1 VADSLSKSNGE
12 PSPVPQTGDR
22 ADQLPRSLHA
32 DKFRVVLAG
41 LIGIALGALA
51 VAAAVLVAH
60 DNNSSTSSSSGASAS
75 GGMTWSSWKPNSTG
89 NEGATEIADYIAPFY
104 RLSTSQQLA
113 VISPISTTQLNA
125 STGTFTGSGLT
136 VALNTS
142 AGSTASESSLR
153 PLAGET
159 VGYDLCGQGGS
170 DCAVGGAAS
179 TVRMLLLRRE
189 ALELAL
195 YTFKYLPES
204 ENVVAVLP
212 PGHTTAS
219 TKSRKV
225 TVAVLFDRAE
235 LAPLLSEPVDV
246 SLAED
251 PPAVAQLNAWKK
263 SEEAGLVDT
272 VTSRSLFSEQVEAQ
286 QDGGNLLILNPL
298 PAS

>member
-1 VADSLSKSNGE
+1 MADPVSS
-12 PSPVPQTGDR
+12 SPTPEKP
-22 ADQLPRSLHA
+22 PRSPHA

-41 LIGIALGALA
+41 LIGLALGALA

-60 DNNSSTSSSSGASAS
+60 DNDSSSSSTASA
-75 GGMTWSSWKPNSTG
+75 GPTLAWSAWKPTATG
-89 NEGATEIADYIAPFY
+89 NAGAAQIADYIAPFY

-113 VISPISTTQLNA
+113 VITPISTTQLNET
-125 STGTFTGSGLT
+125 TGTFTGSGLT
-136 VALNTS
+136 VALKT
-142 AGSTASESSLR
+142 AATASTSVSSLR
-153 PLAGET
+153 PLTGQT
-159 VGYDLCGQGGS
+159 VGYDLCGQGGP
-170 DCAVGGAAS
+170 DCSVGGKSS
-179 TVRMLLLRRE
+179 TIRMLLLRRE

-195 YTFKYLPES
+195 YTFKYLPKA

-212 PGHTTAS
+212 PGRTTTAKKA
-219 TKSRKV
+219 TKV

-235 LAPLLSEPVDV
+235 LAPLLNEPVDATLSEDTPNV
-246 SLAED
+246 AEL
-251 PPAVAQLNAWKK
+251 PAWKK

>member
-1 VADSLSKSNGE
+1 MANRLSKPSAK

-22 ADQLPRSLHA
+22 ADELPRSPHA

-60 DNNSSTSSSSGASAS
+60 DNSNSSSSSAAGSGATL
-75 GGMTWSSWKPNSTG
+75 TWSTWKPTATG

-113 VISPISTTQLNA
+113 VITPISTTQLDE

-142 AGSTASESSLR
+142 STSTASESSLR

-159 VGYDLCGQGGS
+159 VGYDLCGQGSS
-170 DCAVGGAAS
+170 DCSVGGSAS

-195 YTFKYLPES
+195 YTFKYLPKS

-219 TKSRKV
+219 KKSKKV

-235 LAPLLSEPVDV
+235 LQPLLTEPVDAT
-246 SLAED
+246 LAED
-251 PPAVAQLNAWKK
+251 PPDVAQLNAWKNT
-263 SEEAGLVDT
+263 EEAGLVDT
-272 VTSRSLFSEQVEAQ
+272 VTSRSLFSEHVEAQ